1 MRTDFDSQRGKL
13 FLIFFLSEMGHFFP
27 KREGQPGSAQVSC
40 VGGWGD
46 WGSVGPSAA
55 GRRGR
60 PRVAVV
66 ATLGIQ

>member
-1 MRTDFDSQRGKL
+1 
-13 FLIFFLSEMGHFFP
+13 MGHFFP

-55 GRRGR
+55 GRRGSL
-60 PRVAVV
+60 RVAVV